1 MFVFIRLCGGG
12 FHCSLLQ
19 PELRLHRKMWKMET
33 LWPRTE
39 DVSILRL
46 MDDNC
51 GLRQSSESV
60 GGEKGQ
66 VLDKTGA
73 TYADPASVR
82 TIPHSKYSHEL
93 GQEL

>member
-1 MFVFIRLCGGG
+1 
-12 FHCSLLQ
+12 
-19 PELRLHRKMWKMET
+19 
-33 LWPRTE
+33 
-39 DVSILRL
+39 